1 MSKLDIVT
9 LTLSLILGLSIAQM
23 VGAVAA
29 AIRGQRQH
37 LDWIPMTWAAAIF
50 LLHVQFW
57 FAIVDIGTLTT
68 EWSWDWYAPVLLTAV
83 LLFLS
88 GALVLPS
95 RDHEWTLGM
104 KADFECNGRF
114 ALIPFT
120 LYMLVW
126 MPVNARMSDN
136 WFDPANILNSVLAG
150 LAALAFAQR
159 TLRYRGIATAA
170 YLVLVVFG
178 MLFVWSRPGS
188 SLSGDRPPLCTA

>member
-9 LTLSLILGLSIAQM
+9 LTLSLILGLSIAQILS
-23 VGAVAA
+23 AVAA
-29 AIRGQRQH
+29 AIRGHRQH

-57 FAIVDIGTLTT
+57 FAIVDIGTLTS

-104 KADFECNGRF
+104 KADFERNGRF
-114 ALIPFT
+114 ALIPFS

-126 MPVNARMSDN
+126 IPINIRMSG
-136 WFDPANILNSVLAG
+136 WFDPTNILNLVLVG

-159 TLRYRGIATAA
+159 TRRYRGIATAA

-188 SLSGDRPPLCTA
+188 ST